1 MPELL
6 GRREISLPQTG
17 AKTNELFENH
27 LFYTD
32 SGPGKSAQA
41 LLIPS
46 IYMRDVVILYQN

>member
-17 AKTNELFENH
+17 AKTNELTEKR
-27 LFYTD
+27 LFYAD
-32 SGPGKSAQA
+32 YGPCKSAQA

-46 IYMRDVVILYQN
+46 IYMRDVMILYQN